1 MVLLV
6 GEVKTVQTFYK
17 AIVIKIGLFDSTI
30 VDERHFPAMEQAQA
44 FKEGIT
50 SGNDDLMCIV
60 YQMCQ

>member
-17 AIVIKIGLFDSTI
+17 AIVIKIGLFDSVI
-30 VDERHFPAMEQAQA
+30 VDERHFTTMEQAQV
-44 FKEGIT
+44 FKERIT
-50 SGNDDLMCIV
+50 SGSDDLMCII